1 MQKLNTL
8 NKDTFKKR
16 WYSMPKI
23 TYREEET
30 SEHDKQ
36 IDIQGIC
43 VKHGIGRHELVH
55 ASTLV
60 ARLGNLRPV
69 DALVR
74 LYECDDIEKLITTLK
89 FNSLDNEL

>member
-1 MQKLNTL
+1 MGNIYRRRQY
-8 NKDTFKKR
+8 F
-16 WYSMPKI
+16 MAKI
-23 TYREEET
+23 RYRPET
-30 SEHDKQ
+30 ISEHAKQ

-89 FNSLDNEL
+89 FNSLDNDL